1 MNKDI
6 FKRICSNYVTGVTVI
21 TSRKDGKD
29 YGFTANSFTSVS
41 LDPMLILFCIQK
53 NAKSNVALIEKNR
66 FVVSILS
73 EKQEEIC
80 YRFSDPTLDQLERF
94 KNVKTLETKNSI
106 KIISESIA
114 WMECL
119 VIQKIEAGDHFI
131 FLGKL
136 IDGQISDKE
145 RPLVYHKS
153 TIKKIT

>member
-1 MNKDI
+1 MCNGYA
-6 FKRICSNYVTGVTVI
+6 RIALLRSARL
-21 TSRKDGKD
+21 RKDGKD

-94 KNVKTLETKNSI
+94 KNVKIINEWPNNALE
-106 KIISESIA
+106 
-114 WMECL
+114 
-119 VIQKIEAGDHFI
+119 KIETSSNFA
-131 FLGKL
+131 L
-136 IDGQISDKE
+136 ITLTHDPKIDDPALNHALKNKFFY
-145 RPLVYHKS
+145 L
-153 TIKKIT
+153 KKNEV